1 MQTIDNQVENKKK
14 IKTFDQKEWIKENL
28 SYKKD
33 SGSWAWILHRI
44 TGIALIAYLFL
55 HIYSLSPLTE
65 GKAAFNSKMEQFTT
79 PFFMVL
85 EWFLFAFVLFHALN
99 GIRIVIV
106 DWADGAK
113 YHKPLYRLS
122 WIVGIILFLGMGFLM
137 FSYEIGVLTK

>member
-1 MQTIDNQVENKKK
+1 METDTRSQNTHRKP
-14 IKTFDQKEWIKENL
+14 KTFDQKNWISENL
-28 SYKKD
+28 NYKKD

-65 GKAAFNSKMEQFTT
+65 GEVAFNNKMEAFTT
-79 PFFMVL
+79 PVFMVI
-85 EWFLFAFVLFHALN
+85 EWFLFAFVLFHSLN

-113 YHKPLYRLS
+113 YHKQLYRLS
-122 WIVGIILFLGMGFLM
+122 WIVGIILFLAMGAIM
-137 FSYEIGVLTK
+137 FSHELKNLF

>member
-1 MQTIDNQVENKKK
+1 LETDTGSQNTHRKP
-14 IKTFDQKEWIKENL
+14 KTFDQKNWISENL
-28 SYKKD
+28 NYKKD

-65 GKAAFNSKMEQFTT
+65 GEVAFNNKMEAFTT
-79 PFFMVL
+79 PVFMVI
-85 EWFLFAFVLFHALN
+85 EWLLFAFVLFHSLN

-113 YHKPLYRLS
+113 YHKQLYRLS
-122 WIVGIILFLGMGFLM
+122 WIVGIILFLAMGAIM
-137 FSYEIGVLTK
+137 FSHELKNLF